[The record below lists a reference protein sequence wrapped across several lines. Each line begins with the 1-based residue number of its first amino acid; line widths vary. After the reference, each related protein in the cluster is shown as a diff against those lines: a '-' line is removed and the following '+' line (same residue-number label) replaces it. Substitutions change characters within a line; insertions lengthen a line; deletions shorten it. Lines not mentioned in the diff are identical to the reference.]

1 MKTNPQEST
10 AIERSCRGGGVEEKG
25 HPIFVI
31 YLILITGF
39 KSKVKA
45 WKLVLANPE
54 MEPVLVLAVYRR
66 GTKVNK

>member
-10 AIERSCRGGGVEEKG
+10 AIESSCRGGGVEETG

-39 KSKVKA
+39 KSKIKA

-54 MEPVLVLAVYRR
+54 MGPVLAFAVL
-66 GTKVNK
+66 

>member
-1 MKTNPQEST
+1 M
-10 AIERSCRGGGVEEKG
+10 EEKA

-39 KSKVKA
+39 KSKIKA
-45 WKLVLANPE
+45 CKPVLANPE
-54 MEPVLVLAVYRR
+54 MEPVLVFAVYRR